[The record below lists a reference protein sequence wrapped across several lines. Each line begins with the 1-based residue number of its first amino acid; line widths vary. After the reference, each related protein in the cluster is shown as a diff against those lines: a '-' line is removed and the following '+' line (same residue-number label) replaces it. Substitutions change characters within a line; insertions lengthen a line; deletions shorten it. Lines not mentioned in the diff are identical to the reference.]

1 VFRKNLPQTWSA
13 GTSCGRFGSSLECVR
28 AVRPIAQV
36 AFSFNSLQVPKDSDV
51 PETVIYFE
59 FHSVGSSD
67 MAVEAETFIMSIAEP
82 VSRQRFIHECVQLPS
97 SLRCRLTTFA
107 CTN

>member
-1 VFRKNLPQTWSA
+1 M
-13 GTSCGRFGSSLECVR
+13 CVR

-36 AFSFNSLQVPKDSDV
+36 AFSPNSLQVPKDSDV

-59 FHSVGSSD
+59 FHSVGSTD

-97 SLRCRLTTFA
+97 SVCCRLTTFA
-107 CTN
+107 CSN